1 MGQWDGR
8 VCRRYIGGRGSWVI
22 CEVEGYAICGEPV
35 HSYEC
40 IDGDLMHAHTSLKS
54 MGMLR

>member
-1 MGQWDGR
+1 MT
-8 VCRRYIGGRGSWVI
+8 
-22 CEVEGYAICGEPV
+22 CEVEGYAICGGTSG

-40 IDGDLMHAHTSLKS
+40 IDGDLMHAHPSLKS